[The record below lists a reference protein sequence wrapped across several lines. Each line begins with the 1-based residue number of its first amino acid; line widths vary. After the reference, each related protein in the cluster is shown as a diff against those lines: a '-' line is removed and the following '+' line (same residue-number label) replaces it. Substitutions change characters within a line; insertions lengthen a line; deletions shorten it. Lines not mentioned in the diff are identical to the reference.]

1 MSQLATLCRNKVQ
14 AKLKEEI
21 ELCCDKEFFFRNK
34 EFFFRDTA
42 EEVCEEECRD
52 TLDFV
57 TKILTLSQHKRM
69 KIADEL
75 CYDKR
80 RLCHDK
86 VWQGYNT
93 SQLRQVFYVATKFLA

>member
-1 MSQLATLCRNKVQ
+1 MSQPATLCPNKVQ

-34 EFFFRDTA
+34 EFFFRNIV
-42 EEVCEEECRD
+42 EEVCEEDCRD

-57 TKILTLSQHKRM
+57 AKILTLSQHKRM

-75 CYDKR
+75 CCDKR

-86 VWQGYNT
+86 V
-93 SQLRQVFYVATKFLA
+93 